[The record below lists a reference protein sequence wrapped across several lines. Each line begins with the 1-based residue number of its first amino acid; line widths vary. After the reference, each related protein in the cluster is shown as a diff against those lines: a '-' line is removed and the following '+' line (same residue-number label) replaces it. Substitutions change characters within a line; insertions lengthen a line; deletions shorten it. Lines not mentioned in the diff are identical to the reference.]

1 MLFYYQA
8 AVTIFLS
15 LLLLNLVN
23 NLRLLKK
30 PSLDGEL
37 PSPAPKVSV
46 LIPARDEERNIG
58 SCLSSLLNQHYPDME
73 VLVLDDHS
81 SDGTGEIV
89 ARMAASDSRLRFLRG
104 KPLPPGWHGKAFAC
118 YQLAQAAGGDWYLFV
133 DADTFHSPLSVLA
146 AIKSAIQ
153 EGADLL
159 SFFPHIVAKT
169 FWEKIILP
177 IIPFGVLS
185 FLPLRMM
192 ATSPDPRIAMALG
205 PYMVFRRDF
214 YWQIGGHRAVRD
226 NIVDDVGLA
235 REVKEA
241 GGRVVLMD
249 GSDIV
254 SVRFYRG
261 LREIWQGLTKSTFAA
276 LDNSLRLAGAF
287 LVIGACLFIV
297 PYWFVFRSLRAQELT
312 LLSFWLPS
320 LHIIMISMMYYKV
333 VRRFSLPMLAV
344 FLNLI
349 TIAVVLLII
358 INSVRCTLFGKGVVW
373 KGRYYP
379 REIL

>member
-30 PSLDGEL
+30 PPLDGEL